1 MVVLRRPGLPAAI
14 ATAAIV
20 LLLALTIATGPIDRT
35 GRVALAIAWA
45 ITLVVAALLL
55 WTAWRARA
63 ERPER
68 REAAPAAPE
77 EPAAERPAALS
88 AEALLR
94 FAQELYAALPDSRL
108 RPTIGRRLPALLGVR
123 DFWIVVR
130 FGDRQQIVLADTGA
144 RQPEALAAGPRHWI
158 TYPLAVDGETIGMLG
173 VDTTGAAAAVQDP
186 RAMQAVT
193 AILGPALK
201 TAYTLEFLRE
211 TSIVDPLT
219 GCSTRPH
226 ALQRLAAELNRAQR
240 SNRPLALLLL
250 DLDHFK
256 AVNDRYGHT
265 CGDMVLS
272 AVGRVIMQTLR
283 ASDVRCRWGGEEFL
297 VVLPETSLEAATVV
311 AESLRRRIADL
322 RVDYGEASVGITA
335 SIGITPVRPGE
346 TNVQALIARVDA
358 ALYRAKSAGRNCI
371 RVVIGDL
378 RGAPVAW
385 SPPSSPPA
393 TLLNF
398 PDRRDPRRPDRRRVP
413 SPGRRRTD
421 PSPEASAAGD

>member
-1 MVVLRRPGLPAAI
+1 MDLPAAI
-14 ATAAIV
+14 AAAAALA
-20 LLLALTIATGPIDRT
+20 LLLALTIAAEAFDRPA
-35 GRVALAIAWA
+35 RLALAIAWA
-45 ITLVVAALLL
+45 ITLLVAVLAAVAA
-55 WTAWRARA
+55 WRRARA
-63 ERPER
+63 ERRPAVA
-68 REAAPAAPE
+68 EAAPEAE
-77 EPAAERPAALS
+77 GAERPAPLS
-88 AEALLR
+88 ADALLR
-94 FAQELYAALPDSRL
+94 FSHELYAALPDSRL
-108 RPTIGRRLPALLGVR
+108 RAVIGRRLPSLLGVR
-123 DFWIVVR
+123 DLWIVAR
-130 FGDRQQIVLADTGA
+130 FGDRQQIVLADIEA
-144 RQPEALAAGPRHWI
+144 RKPEALTAGPRHWV
-158 TYPLAVDGETIGMLG
+158 TYPLAVDGETIGVLG
-173 VDTTGAAAAVQDP
+173 VETTGASAVVRDP

-201 TAYTLEFLRE
+201 TAHTLEFLRE
-211 TSIVDPLT
+211 TSIVDQLT

-240 SNRPLALLLL
+240 SNRPLTLLLL

-256 AVNDRYGHT
+256 SINDRYGHT
-265 CGDMVLS
+265 CGDLVLS

-297 VVLPETSLEAATVV
+297 VVLPETSLEPARLV

-322 RVDYGEASVGITA
+322 RVDYGETAVSVTA
-335 SIGITPVRPGE
+335 SIGLTPVRPGE
-346 TNVQALIARVDA
+346 TNIQTLVARVDA

-378 RGAPVAW
+378 RGLPVAW
-385 SPPSSPPA
+385 SPPSPSSSTPA

-421 PSPEASAAGD
+421 PAPEASAARD